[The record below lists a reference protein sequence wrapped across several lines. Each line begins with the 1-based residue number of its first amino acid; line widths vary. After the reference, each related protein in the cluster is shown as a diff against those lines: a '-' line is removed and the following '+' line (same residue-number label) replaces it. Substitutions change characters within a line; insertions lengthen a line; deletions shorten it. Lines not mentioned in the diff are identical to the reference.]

1 MLDKWIL
8 VTGGSGVIGRATVHE
23 LAKEWNVVFT
33 WHSGEEQSQSLLTLC
48 ESLPGRVEGI
58 RCDGRDEVMVNDRAA
73 KLVERLGAPYGI
85 IHNAGITLDA
95 LHLLQTSDNW
105 RQVMDTNLN
114 AVFHWNK
121 PLLPAMIAQ
130 REGAIVMMS
139 SVSGIKGNV
148 GQTAYAA
155 SKAAM
160 IGLSRSLALEVGR
173 FGIRVNSILP
183 GFIDS
188 EMLQSLTKEKMAA
201 IRSLI
206 PMKRLGQPEE
216 IASAV
221 AWLVGD
227 GSRYMTGQT
236 LVIDGGITA

>member
-8 VTGGSGVIGRATVHE
+8 VTGGSRGIGRATVLE

-33 WHSGEEQSQSLLTLC
+33 WQNGEEQSQSLLTLC
-48 ESLPGRVEGI
+48 HSLPGRVEGI
-58 RCDGRDEVMVNDRAA
+58 RCDGRDEIRVNDWAE
-73 KLVERLGAPYGI
+73 KLIERLGAPHGI

-95 LHLLQTSDNW
+95 LHLLQTSENW

-114 AVFHWNK
+114 AVFNWNK

-139 SVSGIKGNV
+139 SVSGIKGNI
-148 GQTAYAA
+148 GQTAYGA

-160 IGLSRSLALEVGR
+160 IGLSRSLAVEIGR
-173 FGIRVNSILP
+173 FGIRVNSLLP

-188 EMLQSLTKEKMAA
+188 EMLQSFPKEKMAA
-201 IRSLI
+201 MRSLI
-206 PMKRLGQPEE
+206 PMRRLGQPEE
-216 IASAV
+216 VASAV
-221 AWLVGD
+221 AWLVGN

-236 LVIDGGITA
+236 LVVDGGMTA

>member
-8 VTGGSGVIGRATVHE
+8 VTGGSGVIGRATVLE

-58 RCDGRDEVMVNDRAA
+58 RCDGRDEAMVNDRAA
-73 KLVERLGAPYGI
+73 KLIERLGAPYGI

-160 IGLSRSLALEVGR
+160 IGLSRSLAVEVGR
-173 FGIRVNSILP
+173 FGIRVNSLLP

-221 AWLVGD
+221 AWLVGN

>member
-8 VTGGSGVIGRATVHE
+8 VTGGSGVIGRATVLE

-58 RCDGRDEVMVNDRAA
+58 RCDGRDEAMVNDRAA
-73 KLVERLGAPYGI
+73 KLIERLGAPYGI

-160 IGLSRSLALEVGR
+160 IGLSRSLAVEVGR
-173 FGIRVNSILP
+173 FGIRVNSLLP